1 MRIFTS
7 TLAVVILS
15 GTAAVAHAQAAP
27 PKAFVELGLGYGY
40 GLSTSDFLE
49 VSQGTKLDSP
59 HASGPA
65 LDLAGGY
72 AFAPNLAVFGDLQ
85 WAYAST
91 IEGQNDNGET
101 QQYTVDY
108 TSLGVGLRTTA
119 PIGPGAVYA
128 QLALGAVFPFE
139 TERVQHMTNN
149 ESRTTTIGYNSGF
162 GARGELGYHYQ
173 LNRRLYLLGG
183 VRVQAFATDNVGRE
197 RVRVDQPSG
206 NVDRETYS
214 TDPNAPNTSRAQAL
228 SVQDLRLRIGVGLQF

>member
-7 TLAVVILS
+7 TLVVVILS
-15 GTAAVAHAQAAP
+15 GAAVTAQAQAAP
-27 PKAFVELGLGYGY
+27 PKAFVELGLGYGW

-49 VSQGTKLDSP
+49 VNQGTKLDSP
-59 HASGPA
+59 NASGPA

-91 IEGQNDNGET
+91 IEGQNDNGDT
-101 QQYTVDY
+101 QQYSVDY

-128 QLALGAVFPFE
+128 QLALGVVLPFE
-139 TERVQHMTNN
+139 TERAQHMTNGD
-149 ESRTTTIGYNSGF
+149 SRTTTIGYNSGF
-162 GARGELGYHYQ
+162 GARGELGYHYA
-173 LNRRLYLLGG
+173 LNQRMYILGG
-183 VRVQAFATDNVGRE
+183 LRVQAFATDNVGRE

-214 TDPNAPNTSRAQAL
+214 TDPNAPNSSRAQAL
-228 SVQDLRLRIGVGLQF
+228 SVQDLRLRIGFGFQF

>member
-1 MRIFTS
+1 MGIYSS
-7 TLAVVILS
+7 TLTAVIVMA
-15 GTAAVAHAQAAP
+15 TAATARAPAAP
-27 PKAFVELGLGYGY
+27 AKGFVEVGLGYGY
-40 GLSTSDFLE
+40 GMSTADFLE
-49 VSQGTKLDSP
+49 VDRGTQLDSP
-59 HASGPA
+59 HSSGPA

-72 AFAPNLAVFGDLQ
+72 GFAQNLAVFADLQ

-91 IEGQNDNGET
+91 ITGEDDNGET

-119 PIGPGAVYA
+119 PIGPGEVYA

-139 TERVQHMTNN
+139 TERVEHMTNN

-162 GARGELGYHYQ
+162 GARGELGYHYR
-173 LNRRLYLLGG
+173 LNQRIYLLGG
-183 VRVQAFATDNVGRE
+183 LRVQAFATDNVGRE

-214 TDPNAPNTSRAQAL
+214 TDPNAPNSSRAEAL
-228 SVQDLRLRIGVGLQF
+228 SVQDLRLRIGVGVHF

>member
-1 MRIFTS
+1 MGIRTS
-7 TLAVVILS
+7 TLTVVFLL
-15 GTAAVAHAQAAP
+15 GAAATAHAQAAP
-27 PKAFVELGLGYGY
+27 AKGFVELGLGYGY

-49 VSQGTKLDSP
+49 VDQGTKLDSP

-119 PIGPGAVYA
+119 PIGPGEVYA
-128 QLALGAVFPFE
+128 QLALGVVFPFE
-139 TERVQHMTNN
+139 TERAQHMTNGD
-149 ESRTTTIGYNSGF
+149 SRTTTIGYNSGF
-162 GARGELGYHYQ
+162 GARGELGYHYA
-173 LNRRLYLLGG
+173 LNQRMYLLGG

-197 RVRVDQPSG
+197 RVRVEQPSG

-214 TDPNAPNTSRAQAL
+214 TDPNAPNTSQAEAL
-228 SVQDLRLRIGVGLQF
+228 SVQDLRLRIGFGIRF